1 MSDDDVTAVRQR
13 PHEPMTSKSRA
24 SEVATASTPAGPAS
38 AQSPLRKPP
47 RWLHALR
54 RFWRRVVGCFR
65 REEGPSGAP
74 AAQPPAPPASVGL
87 TEGRYGLAEPRRY
100 LLYQPA
106 SQAPGP
112 VPLLVLLHG
121 CRQTADDFARSTG
134 MNEAAEAAG
143 VAVLY
148 PEQSLNANLLRCWNW
163 YALQDRSYGEGE
175 ASLIAALTRRIV
187 QEHGLDATRVYVAG
201 MSAGGA
207 MAAVLARDY
216 PELYAALGVHS
227 GLPAGEAHD
236 VHSAMQ
242 LMSKGPEASTA
253 PTDPAP
259 SAGPPVA
266 RIVFHGDG
274 DTTVHPSN
282 AAALHAAL
290 AAEAPSSPSVQLT
303 TPARDGRRAY
313 TRSIDYGPA
322 GVPQREL
329 WIVHGAGHAWAGG
342 DAAARHTDAEGP
354 DASREMLRFFL
365 QHRRA
370 A

>member
-1 MSDDDVTAVRQR
+1 MSDDDVAASRPLGAAALEAAAPSSVRR
-13 PHEPMTSKSRA
+13 TM
-24 SEVATASTPAGPAS
+24 GM
-38 AQSPLRKPP
+38 LP
-47 RWLHALR
+47 RWLHPIR
-54 RFWRRVVGCFR
+54 RFWHRIVERFGRHAGRPDASTVPPRAPF
-65 REEGPSGAP
+65 GADG
-74 AAQPPAPPASVGL
+74 GL
-87 TEGRYGLAEPRRY
+87 IEGRFGVAEPRRY

-106 SQAPGP
+106 SPPPGP
-112 VPLLVLLHG
+112 MPLLVLLHG

-163 YALQDRSYGEGE
+163 YALQDRSYAEGE
-175 ASLIAALTRRIV
+175 ATLLAALTRRIV
-187 QEHGLDATRVYVAG
+187 RELGLDATRVYVAG

-216 PELYAALGVHS
+216 PDLYAALGVHS

-236 VHSAMQ
+236 MHSAMQ
-242 LMSKGPEASTA
+242 LMSKGPGP
-253 PTDPAP
+253 PTTPADPAQ
-259 SAGPPVA
+259 SADLAVA

-274 DTTVHPSN
+274 DTTVHPAN
-282 AAALHAAL
+282 AAALHAAPGVADEL
-290 AAEAPSSPSVQLT
+290 SSPSVQVT

-313 TRSIDYGPA
+313 TRSIEYGPA

-342 DAAARHTDAEGP
+342 DATARHTDAEGP

-370 A
+370 N

>member
-1 MSDDDVTAVRQR
+1 MSDDDVTAIRQP
-13 PHEPMTSKSRA
+13 PHEPMTPRTRA
-24 SEVATASTPAGPAS
+24 SQGATALTPAGPAA

-47 RWLHALR
+47 RWLHGLR
-54 RFWRRVVGCFR
+54 RIWRRFVGRVR
-65 REEGPSGAP
+65 RPDEPPGAP
-74 AAQPPAPPASVGL
+74 TGAGGGL
-87 TEGRYGLAEPRRY
+87 TEGLFGVTEPRRY

-163 YALQDRSYGEGE
+163 YALQDRSYADGE
-175 ASLIAALTRRIV
+175 APLLAALTRRIV
-187 QEHGLDATRVYVAG
+187 RERGLDATRVYVAG

-253 PTDPAP
+253 PADPAP

-342 DAAARHTDAEGP
+342 DATARHTDAEGP